1 MKNTPSLF
9 SALDLP
15 PFFDNEGQED
25 EAADVVPYE
34 EDDDEEADVL
44 FLESGTT
51 TSDSSHMWDST

>member
-25 EAADVVPYE
+25 EAADVEPY
-34 EDDDEEADVL
+34 EDDDEDAVVV